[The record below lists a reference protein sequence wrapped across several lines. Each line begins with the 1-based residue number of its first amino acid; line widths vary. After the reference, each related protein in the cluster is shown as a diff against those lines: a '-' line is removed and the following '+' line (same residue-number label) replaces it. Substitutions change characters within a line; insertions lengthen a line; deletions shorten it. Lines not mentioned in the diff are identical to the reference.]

1 MNDSWQKLSISGDS
15 SILEIVSADVIQFS
29 KGLEEENQK
38 HIHYIE
44 NQDFNNVN
52 QLLKNHNYNA
62 EINFIFNEQI
72 KEEWHL
78 AWKDNF
84 IPININDKIIVIPD
98 WHSEKTNGIEIKIKP
113 GMAFGTGHHETTYLM
128 LEQLIKIVK
137 KDVSILDLGSGS
149 GVLSIAGMK
158 LGAKSVTA
166 VEFDEDCKGNFNEN
180 LELNNLNGEIPL
192 FIEDVLKWKQF
203 DFDIILANINKHII
217 VKLIPLL
224 KKSIKSD
231 IFLTGL
237 LITDKNEILEILK
250 ENNYQLNNIKYKGE
264 WMLINISHS
273 SN

>member
-237 LITDKNEILEILK
+237 LITDKSEILEILK